1 MFETFKTSNTS
12 KQKQKTKHVKS
23 EHKQYLH
30 ISPNK
35 SMTLFISS
43 KITILKQ

>member
-23 EHKQYLH
+23 EHKQY
-30 ISPNK
+30 IY
-35 SMTLFISS
+35 
-43 KITILKQ
+43 ILVPTKA

>member
-1 MFETFKTSNTS
+1 MFEKFKTSNTS
-12 KQKQKTKHVKS
+12 KQKTKHVKS

-35 SMTLFISS
+35 SMTLFITS
-43 KITILKQ
+43 KRT